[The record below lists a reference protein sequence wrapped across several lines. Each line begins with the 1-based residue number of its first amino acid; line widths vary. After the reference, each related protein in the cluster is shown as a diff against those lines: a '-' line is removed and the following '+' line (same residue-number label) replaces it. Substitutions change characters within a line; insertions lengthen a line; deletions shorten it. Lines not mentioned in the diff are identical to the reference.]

1 MMRSMPEDALTAA
14 DRQEMLNQIHGNGE
28 QLLYFI
34 NELLQLSNIEGNGIE
49 FQEVEC
55 NIGQLMNEYANIVRP
70 DLKEGVI
77 LLVDAP
83 QEELIAITDPNHL
96 RLITMHL
103 LSNAIK
109 HTTQGSITISYKM
122 HNNGLHVEVK
132 DTGDGL
138 PQDLKENIFQLLSD
152 KHTFVQEQN
161 PGLGLSIC
169 KAVIDTVHGK
179 IGVESTEGHGATFW
193 FWIPSTFK

>member
-1 MMRSMPEDALTAA
+1 
-14 DRQEMLNQIHGNGE
+14 
-28 QLLYFI
+28 
-34 NELLQLSNIEGNGIE
+34 
-49 FQEVEC
+49 
-55 NIGQLMNEYANIVRP
+55 
-70 DLKEGVI
+70 LKEGVI
-77 LLVDAP
+77 LQVNAP